1 MKNITLKVIS
11 FISLFLLF
19 TSLISSKPLCF
30 TSNKNESIITIDST
44 SSVGLPM
51 RLRDIPTLN
60 ISGSA
65 QFTKDQLL
73 NLKNSINKDNICIVD
88 LRQESHGMIND
99 LAISF
104 LNPYKDLN
112 NGFTTE
118 QTIKAENSLLNKIK
132 IGNTIQLYKHTGIFI
147 KDITVDFISNESQ
160 LVTEAD
166 MQYKRFA
173 VKDNSA
179 PTPDIVDEFVEFIKN
194 KPDDIHLHFHCAAG
208 KGRTTFIVDSSNPI
222 ALISSSVNGI
232 GSVPEPTNP
241 VTPLVFLTMYQ
252 VSSVTII
259 FTNTYAGNTFLKFAF
274 FLPSFISICSSIGT
288 TISKK

>member
-1 MKNITLKVIS
+1 MKNITLRVIS

-30 TSNKNESIITIDST
+30 TSKKNESIITIDST

-118 QTIKAENSLLNKIK
+118 QTIKAENSLLNKIN

-208 KGRTTFIVDSSNPI
+208 KGRTTSFMV
-222 ALISSSVNGI
+222 
-232 GSVPEPTNP
+232 
-241 VTPLVFLTMYQ
+241 MYQ
-252 VSSVTII
+252 AMKNNSNLTLEQLLSYQYNIGGVNLHDNNIQY
-259 FTNTYAGNTFLKFAF
+259 NFLEDFCNYVQKNKD
-274 FLPSFISICSSIGT
+274 SNYSISYSQWIKES
-288 TISKK
+288 

>member
-1 MKNITLKVIS
+1 MKNITLMVIS

-30 TSNKNESIITIDST
+30 TSKKNESIITIDST

-73 NLKNSINKDNICIVD
+73 NLKNYINKDNICIVD

-208 KGRTTFIVDSSNPI
+208 KGRTTSFMV
-222 ALISSSVNGI
+222 
-232 GSVPEPTNP
+232 
-241 VTPLVFLTMYQ
+241 MYQ
-252 VSSVTII
+252 AMKNNSNLTLEQLLSYQYNIGGVNLHDNNIQY
-259 FTNTYAGNTFLKFAF
+259 NFLEDFCNYVQKNKD
-274 FLPSFISICSSIGT
+274 SNYSISYSQWIKES
-288 TISKK
+288 

>member
-1 MKNITLKVIS
+1 MKNITLRVIS

-30 TSNKNESIITIDST
+30 TSKKNESIITIDST

-73 NLKNSINKDNICIVD
+73 NLKNYINKDNICIVD

-179 PTPDIVDEFVEFIKN
+179 PTPDIVDQFVEFIKN

-208 KGRTTFIVDSSNPI
+208 KGRTTSFMV
-222 ALISSSVNGI
+222 
-232 GSVPEPTNP
+232 
-241 VTPLVFLTMYQ
+241 MYQ
-252 VSSVTII
+252 AMKNNSNLTLEQLLSYQYNIGGVNLHDNNIQY
-259 FTNTYAGNTFLKFAF
+259 NFLEDFCNYVQKNKD
-274 FLPSFISICSSIGT
+274 SNYSISYSQWIKES
-288 TISKK
+288 

>member
-208 KGRTTFIVDSSNPI
+208 KGRTTSFMV
-222 ALISSSVNGI
+222 
-232 GSVPEPTNP
+232 
-241 VTPLVFLTMYQ
+241 MYQ
-252 VSSVTII
+252 AMKNNSNLTLEQLLSYQYNIGGVNLHDN
-259 FTNTYAGNTFLKFAF
+259 NTQYNFLEDFCNYVQKNKD
-274 FLPSFISICSSIGT
+274 SNYSISYSQWIKES
-288 TISKK
+288 

>member
-147 KDITVDFISNESQ
+147 KDITVDFIYNESQ

-208 KGRTTFIVDSSNPI
+208 KGRTTSFMV
-222 ALISSSVNGI
+222 
-232 GSVPEPTNP
+232 
-241 VTPLVFLTMYQ
+241 MYQ
-252 VSSVTII
+252 AMKNNSNLTLEQLLSYQYNIGGVNLHDNNIQY
-259 FTNTYAGNTFLKFAF
+259 NFLEDFCNYVQKNKD
-274 FLPSFISICSSIGT
+274 SNYSISYSQWIKES
-288 TISKK
+288 

>member
-30 TSNKNESIITIDST
+30 ISNKNESIITIDST

-208 KGRTTFIVDSSNPI
+208 KGRTTSFMV
-222 ALISSSVNGI
+222 
-232 GSVPEPTNP
+232 
-241 VTPLVFLTMYQ
+241 MYQ
-252 VSSVTII
+252 AMKNNSNLTLEQLLSYQYNIGGVNLHDNNIQY
-259 FTNTYAGNTFLKFAF
+259 NFLEDFCNYVQKNKD
-274 FLPSFISICSSIGT
+274 SNYSISYSQWIKES
-288 TISKK
+288 

>member
-1 MKNITLKVIS
+1 MKNITLRVIS

-30 TSNKNESIITIDST
+30 TSKKNESIITIDST

-73 NLKNSINKDNICIVD
+73 NLKNYINKDNICIVD

-112 NGFTTE
+112 NEFTTE

-208 KGRTTFIVDSSNPI
+208 KGRTTSFMV
-222 ALISSSVNGI
+222 
-232 GSVPEPTNP
+232 
-241 VTPLVFLTMYQ
+241 MYQ
-252 VSSVTII
+252 AMKNNSNLTLEQLLSYQYNIGGVNLHDNNSQY
-259 FTNTYAGNTFLKFAF
+259 NFLEDFCNYVQKNKD
-274 FLPSFISICSSIGT
+274 SNYSISYSQWIKES
-288 TISKK
+288 

>member
-160 LVTEAD
+160 LVTEAN

-208 KGRTTFIVDSSNPI
+208 KGRTTSFMV
-222 ALISSSVNGI
+222 
-232 GSVPEPTNP
+232 
-241 VTPLVFLTMYQ
+241 MYQ
-252 VSSVTII
+252 AMKNNSNLTLEQLLSYQYNIGGVNLHDNNIQY
-259 FTNTYAGNTFLKFAF
+259 NFLEDFCNYVQKNKD
-274 FLPSFISICSSIGT
+274 SNYSISYSQWIKES
-288 TISKK
+288 

>member
-73 NLKNSINKDNICIVD
+73 NLKNYINKDNICIVD

-208 KGRTTFIVDSSNPI
+208 KGRTTLFMV
-222 ALISSSVNGI
+222 
-232 GSVPEPTNP
+232 
-241 VTPLVFLTMYQ
+241 MYQ
-252 VSSVTII
+252 AMKNNSNLTLEQLLSYQYNIGGI
-259 FTNTYAGNTFLKFAF
+259 NLHDNNIQYNFLEDFCNYVQKNKD
-274 FLPSFISICSSIGT
+274 SNYSISYSQWIKES
-288 TISKK
+288 

>member
-112 NGFTTE
+112 NVFNTE

-208 KGRTTFIVDSSNPI
+208 KGRTTSFMV
-222 ALISSSVNGI
+222 
-232 GSVPEPTNP
+232 
-241 VTPLVFLTMYQ
+241 MYQ
-252 VSSVTII
+252 AMKNNSNLTLEQLLSYQYNIGGVNLHDNNIQY
-259 FTNTYAGNTFLKFAF
+259 NFLEDFCNYVQKNKD
-274 FLPSFISICSSIGT
+274 SNYSISYSQWIKES
-288 TISKK
+288 

>member
-73 NLKNSINKDNICIVD
+73 NLKNYINKDNICIVD

-194 KPDDIHLHFHCAAG
+194 KSDDIHLHFHCAAG
-208 KGRTTFIVDSSNPI
+208 KGRTTLFMV
-222 ALISSSVNGI
+222 
-232 GSVPEPTNP
+232 
-241 VTPLVFLTMYQ
+241 MYQ
-252 VSSVTII
+252 AMKNNSNLTLEQLLSYQYNIGGI
-259 FTNTYAGNTFLKFAF
+259 NLHDNNIQYNFLEDFCNYVQKNKD
-274 FLPSFISICSSIGT
+274 SNYSISYSQWIKES
-288 TISKK
+288 

>member
-1 MKNITLKVIS
+1 MKNITLKVII

-208 KGRTTFIVDSSNPI
+208 KGRTTSFMV
-222 ALISSSVNGI
+222 
-232 GSVPEPTNP
+232 
-241 VTPLVFLTMYQ
+241 MYQ
-252 VSSVTII
+252 AMKNNSNLTLEQLLSYQYNIGGVNLHDNNIQY
-259 FTNTYAGNTFLKFAF
+259 NFLEDFCNYVQKNKD
-274 FLPSFISICSSIGT
+274 SNYSISYSQWIKES
-288 TISKK
+288 

>member
-30 TSNKNESIITIDST
+30 TSNKNESIITINST

-179 PTPDIVDEFVEFIKN
+179 PTPDIVDQFVEFIKN

-208 KGRTTFIVDSSNPI
+208 KGRTTSFMV
-222 ALISSSVNGI
+222 
-232 GSVPEPTNP
+232 
-241 VTPLVFLTMYQ
+241 MYQ
-252 VSSVTII
+252 AMKNNSNLTLEQLLSYQYNIGGVNLHDNNIQY
-259 FTNTYAGNTFLKFAF
+259 NFLEDFCNYVQKNKD
-274 FLPSFISICSSIGT
+274 SNYSISYSQWIKES
-288 TISKK
+288 

>member
-208 KGRTTFIVDSSNPI
+208 KGITTSFMV
-222 ALISSSVNGI
+222 
-232 GSVPEPTNP
+232 
-241 VTPLVFLTMYQ
+241 MYQ
-252 VSSVTII
+252 AMKNNSNLTLEQLLSYQYNIGGVNLHDNNIQY
-259 FTNTYAGNTFLKFAF
+259 NFLEDFCNYVQKNKD
-274 FLPSFISICSSIGT
+274 SNYSISYSQWIKES
-288 TISKK
+288 

>member
-118 QTIKAENSLLNKIK
+118 KTIKAENSLLNKIK

-160 LVTEAD
+160 LVTEAN

-208 KGRTTFIVDSSNPI
+208 KGRTTSFMV
-222 ALISSSVNGI
+222 
-232 GSVPEPTNP
+232 
-241 VTPLVFLTMYQ
+241 MYQ
-252 VSSVTII
+252 AMKNNSNLTLEQLLSYQYNIGGVNLHDNNIQY
-259 FTNTYAGNTFLKFAF
+259 NFLEDFYNYVQKNKD
-274 FLPSFISICSSIGT
+274 SNYSISYSQWIKES
-288 TISKK
+288 

>member
-1 MKNITLKVIS
+1 MKNITLRVIS

-30 TSNKNESIITIDST
+30 TSKKNESIITIDST

-73 NLKNSINKDNICIVD
+73 NLKNYINKDNICIVD

-132 IGNTIQLYKHTGIFI
+132 IRNTIQLYKHTGIFI

-208 KGRTTFIVDSSNPI
+208 KGRTTSFMV
-222 ALISSSVNGI
+222 
-232 GSVPEPTNP
+232 
-241 VTPLVFLTMYQ
+241 MYQ
-252 VSSVTII
+252 AMKNNSNLTLEQLLSYQYNIGGVNLHDNNIQY
-259 FTNTYAGNTFLKFAF
+259 NFLEDFCNYVQKNKD
-274 FLPSFISICSSIGT
+274 SNYSISYSQWIKES
-288 TISKK
+288 

>member
-1 MKNITLKVIS
+1 MKNITLKLIS

-208 KGRTTFIVDSSNPI
+208 KGRTTSFMV
-222 ALISSSVNGI
+222 
-232 GSVPEPTNP
+232 
-241 VTPLVFLTMYQ
+241 MYQ
-252 VSSVTII
+252 AMKNNSNLTLEQLLSYQYNIGGVNLHDNNIQY
-259 FTNTYAGNTFLKFAF
+259 NFLEDFCNYVQKNKD
-274 FLPSFISICSSIGT
+274 SNYSISYSQWIKES
-288 TISKK
+288 

>member
-208 KGRTTFIVDSSNPI
+208 KGRTTSFMV
-222 ALISSSVNGI
+222 
-232 GSVPEPTNP
+232 
-241 VTPLVFLTMYQ
+241 MYQ
-252 VSSVTII
+252 AMKNNSNLTLEQLLSYQYNIGGVNLHDNNIQY
-259 FTNTYAGNTFLKFAF
+259 NFLEDFCNYVQKNKD
-274 FLPSFISICSSIGT
+274 SNYSISYSQWI
-288 TISKK
+288 KEY

>member
-1 MKNITLKVIS
+1 MKNITLRVIS

-30 TSNKNESIITIDST
+30 TSKKNESIITIDST

-73 NLKNSINKDNICIVD
+73 NLKNYINKDNICIVD
-88 LRQESHGMIND
+88 LRQESNGMIND

-208 KGRTTFIVDSSNPI
+208 KGRTTSFMV
-222 ALISSSVNGI
+222 
-232 GSVPEPTNP
+232 
-241 VTPLVFLTMYQ
+241 MYQ
-252 VSSVTII
+252 AMKNNSNLTLEQLLSYQYNIGGVNLHDNNIQY
-259 FTNTYAGNTFLKFAF
+259 NFLEDFCNYVQKNKD
-274 FLPSFISICSSIGT
+274 SNYSISYSQWIKES
-288 TISKK
+288 

>member
-179 PTPDIVDEFVEFIKN
+179 PTPNIVDEFVEFIKN

-208 KGRTTFIVDSSNPI
+208 KGRTTSFMV
-222 ALISSSVNGI
+222 
-232 GSVPEPTNP
+232 
-241 VTPLVFLTMYQ
+241 MYQ
-252 VSSVTII
+252 AMKNNSNLTLEQLLSYQYNIGGVNLHDNNIQY
-259 FTNTYAGNTFLKFAF
+259 NFLEDFCNYVQKNKD
-274 FLPSFISICSSIGT
+274 SNYSISYSQWIKES
-288 TISKK
+288 

>member
-30 TSNKNESIITIDST
+30 TSKKNESIITIDST

-208 KGRTTFIVDSSNPI
+208 KGRTTSCMV
-222 ALISSSVNGI
+222 
-232 GSVPEPTNP
+232 
-241 VTPLVFLTMYQ
+241 MYQ
-252 VSSVTII
+252 AMKNNSNLTLEQLLSYQYNIGGVNLHDNNIQY
-259 FTNTYAGNTFLKFAF
+259 NFLEDFCNYVQKNKD
-274 FLPSFISICSSIGT
+274 SNYSISYSQWIKES
-288 TISKK
+288 

>member
-73 NLKNSINKDNICIVD
+73 NLKNSINKDNIYIVD

-208 KGRTTFIVDSSNPI
+208 KGRTTSFMV
-222 ALISSSVNGI
+222 
-232 GSVPEPTNP
+232 
-241 VTPLVFLTMYQ
+241 MYQ
-252 VSSVTII
+252 AMKNNSNLTLEQLLSYQYNIGGVNLHDNNIQY
-259 FTNTYAGNTFLKFAF
+259 NFLEDFCNYVQKNKD
-274 FLPSFISICSSIGT
+274 SNYSISYSQWIKES
-288 TISKK
+288 

>member
-173 VKDNSA
+173 VKGNSA

-208 KGRTTFIVDSSNPI
+208 KGRTTSFMV
-222 ALISSSVNGI
+222 
-232 GSVPEPTNP
+232 
-241 VTPLVFLTMYQ
+241 MYQ
-252 VSSVTII
+252 AMKNNSNLTLEQLLSYQYNIGGVNLHDNNIQY
-259 FTNTYAGNTFLKFAF
+259 NFLEDFCNYVQKNKD
-274 FLPSFISICSSIGT
+274 SNYSISYSQWIKES
-288 TISKK
+288 

>member
-44 SSVGLPM
+44 SSVGLPI

-208 KGRTTFIVDSSNPI
+208 KGRTTSFMV
-222 ALISSSVNGI
+222 
-232 GSVPEPTNP
+232 
-241 VTPLVFLTMYQ
+241 MYQ
-252 VSSVTII
+252 AMKNNSNLTLEQLLSYQYNIGGVNLHDNNIQY
-259 FTNTYAGNTFLKFAF
+259 NFLEDFCNYVQKNKD
-274 FLPSFISICSSIGT
+274 SNYSISYSQWIKES
-288 TISKK
+288 

>member
-11 FISLFLLF
+11 SISLFLLF

-208 KGRTTFIVDSSNPI
+208 KGRTTSFMV
-222 ALISSSVNGI
+222 
-232 GSVPEPTNP
+232 
-241 VTPLVFLTMYQ
+241 MYQ
-252 VSSVTII
+252 AMKNNSNLTLEQLLSYQYNIGGVNLHDNNIQY
-259 FTNTYAGNTFLKFAF
+259 NFLEDFCNYVQKNKD
-274 FLPSFISICSSIGT
+274 SNYSISYSQWIKES
-288 TISKK
+288 

>member
-73 NLKNSINKDNICIVD
+73 NLKNSINKDNICIID

-208 KGRTTFIVDSSNPI
+208 KGRTTSFMV
-222 ALISSSVNGI
+222 
-232 GSVPEPTNP
+232 
-241 VTPLVFLTMYQ
+241 MYQ
-252 VSSVTII
+252 AMKNNSNLTLEQLLSYQYNIGGVNLHDNNIQY
-259 FTNTYAGNTFLKFAF
+259 NFLEDFCNYVQKNKD
-274 FLPSFISICSSIGT
+274 SNYSISYSQWIKES
-288 TISKK
+288 

>member
-208 KGRTTFIVDSSNPI
+208 KGRTTSFMV
-222 ALISSSVNGI
+222 
-232 GSVPEPTNP
+232 
-241 VTPLVFLTMYQ
+241 MYQ
-252 VSSVTII
+252 AMKNNSNLTLEQLLSYQYNIGGVNLHDNNIQY
-259 FTNTYAGNTFLKFAF
+259 NFLEDFCNYVQKNRD
-274 FLPSFISICSSIGT
+274 SNYSISYSQWIKES
-288 TISKK
+288 

>member
-1 MKNITLKVIS
+1 MKNITLRVIS

-30 TSNKNESIITIDST
+30 TSKKNESIITIDST

-73 NLKNSINKDNICIVD
+73 NLKNYINKDNICIVD

-112 NGFTTE
+112 NGFTTA
-118 QTIKAENSLLNKIK
+118 QTIKAEHSLLNKIK

-208 KGRTTFIVDSSNPI
+208 KGRSTSFMV
-222 ALISSSVNGI
+222 
-232 GSVPEPTNP
+232 
-241 VTPLVFLTMYQ
+241 MYQ
-252 VSSVTII
+252 AMKNNSNLTLEQLLSYQYNIGGVNLHDNNIQY
-259 FTNTYAGNTFLKFAF
+259 NFLEDFCNYVQKNKD
-274 FLPSFISICSSIGT
+274 SNYSISYSQWIKES
-288 TISKK
+288 

>member
-147 KDITVDFISNESQ
+147 KDITVDFVSNESQ

-208 KGRTTFIVDSSNPI
+208 KGRTTSFMV
-222 ALISSSVNGI
+222 
-232 GSVPEPTNP
+232 
-241 VTPLVFLTMYQ
+241 MYQ
-252 VSSVTII
+252 AMKNNSNLTLEQLLSYQYNIGGVNLHDNNIQY
-259 FTNTYAGNTFLKFAF
+259 NFLEDFCNYVQKNKD
-274 FLPSFISICSSIGT
+274 SNYSISYSQWIKES
-288 TISKK
+288 

>member
-1 MKNITLKVIS
+1 MKNITLKEIS

-194 KPDDIHLHFHCAAG
+194 KPDDLHLHFHCAAG
-208 KGRTTFIVDSSNPI
+208 EGRTTSFMV
-222 ALISSSVNGI
+222 
-232 GSVPEPTNP
+232 
-241 VTPLVFLTMYQ
+241 MYQ
-252 VSSVTII
+252 AMKNNSNLTLEQLLSYQYNIGGI
-259 FTNTYAGNTFLKFAF
+259 NLHDNNIQYNFLEDFCNYVQKNKD
-274 FLPSFISICSSIGT
+274 SNYSISYSQWIKES
-288 TISKK
+288 

>member
-104 LNPYKDLN
+104 LNQYKDLN

-208 KGRTTFIVDSSNPI
+208 KGRTTSFMV
-222 ALISSSVNGI
+222 
-232 GSVPEPTNP
+232 
-241 VTPLVFLTMYQ
+241 MYQ
-252 VSSVTII
+252 AMKNNSNLTLEQLLSYQYNIGGVNLHDNNIQY
-259 FTNTYAGNTFLKFAF
+259 NFLEDFCNYVQKNKD
-274 FLPSFISICSSIGT
+274 SNYSISYSQWIKES
-288 TISKK
+288 

>member
-73 NLKNSINKDNICIVD
+73 NLKNSINKDNICVVD

-208 KGRTTFIVDSSNPI
+208 KGRTTSFMV
-222 ALISSSVNGI
+222 
-232 GSVPEPTNP
+232 
-241 VTPLVFLTMYQ
+241 MYQ
-252 VSSVTII
+252 AMKNNSNLTLEQLLSYQYNIGGVNLHDNNIQY
-259 FTNTYAGNTFLKFAF
+259 NFLEDFCNYVQKNKD
-274 FLPSFISICSSIGT
+274 SNYSISYSQWIKES
-288 TISKK
+288 

>member
-65 QFTKDQLL
+65 QFTPSQIE
-73 NLKNSINKDNICIVD
+73 NIKNSINKPDICIVD

-208 KGRTTFIVDSSNPI
+208 KGRTTSFMV
-222 ALISSSVNGI
+222 
-232 GSVPEPTNP
+232 
-241 VTPLVFLTMYQ
+241 MYQ
-252 VSSVTII
+252 AMKNNSNLTLEQLLSYQYNIGGVNLHDNNIQY
-259 FTNTYAGNTFLKFAF
+259 NFLEDFCNYVQKNKD
-274 FLPSFISICSSIGT
+274 SNYSISYSQWIKES
-288 TISKK
+288 

>member
-1 MKNITLKVIS
+1 
-11 FISLFLLF
+11 
-19 TSLISSKPLCF
+19 
-30 TSNKNESIITIDST
+30 
-44 SSVGLPM
+44 
-51 RLRDIPTLN
+51 
-60 ISGSA
+60 
-65 QFTKDQLL
+65 
-73 NLKNSINKDNICIVD
+73 
-88 LRQESHGMIND
+88 MIND

-208 KGRTTFIVDSSNPI
+208 KGRTTLFMV
-222 ALISSSVNGI
+222 
-232 GSVPEPTNP
+232 
-241 VTPLVFLTMYQ
+241 MYQ
-252 VSSVTII
+252 AMKNNSNLTLEQLLSYQYNIGGI
-259 FTNTYAGNTFLKFAF
+259 NLHDNNIQYNFLEDFCNYVQKNKD
-274 FLPSFISICSSIGT
+274 SNYSISYSQWIKES
-288 TISKK
+288 

>member
-208 KGRTTFIVDSSNPI
+208 KGRTTSFMV
-222 ALISSSVNGI
+222 
-232 GSVPEPTNP
+232 
-241 VTPLVFLTMYQ
+241 MYQ
-252 VSSVTII
+252 AMKNNSNLTLEQLLSYQYNIGGVNLHDNNIQY
-259 FTNTYAGNTFLKFAF
+259 NFLEDFCNYVQKNKDFNY
-274 FLPSFISICSSIGT
+274 SISYSQWIKES
-288 TISKK
+288 

>member
-73 NLKNSINKDNICIVD
+73 NLKNSINKDNICIVH

-160 LVTEAD
+160 LVTEAN

-208 KGRTTFIVDSSNPI
+208 KGRTTSFMV
-222 ALISSSVNGI
+222 
-232 GSVPEPTNP
+232 
-241 VTPLVFLTMYQ
+241 MYQ
-252 VSSVTII
+252 AMKNNSNLTLEQLLSYQYNIGGVNLHDNNIQY
-259 FTNTYAGNTFLKFAF
+259 NFLEDFCNYVQKNKD
-274 FLPSFISICSSIGT
+274 SNYSISYSQWIKES
-288 TISKK
+288 